1 MMFPSR
7 DIVNCVREEYPAGT
21 RVEHIRMYDFLA
33 PPGGTKGTVIGVDD
47 TASIMV
53 AWDNGSSLY
62 VIYGEDACRKI

>member
-7 DIVNCVREEYPAGT
+7 DIVNSIREAYPAGT
-21 RVEHIRMYDFLA
+21 RVALVRMDDFQA
-33 PPGGTKGTVIGVDD
+33 PPIGTKGTVIGVDD

-53 AWDNGSSLY
+53 AWENGSSLH